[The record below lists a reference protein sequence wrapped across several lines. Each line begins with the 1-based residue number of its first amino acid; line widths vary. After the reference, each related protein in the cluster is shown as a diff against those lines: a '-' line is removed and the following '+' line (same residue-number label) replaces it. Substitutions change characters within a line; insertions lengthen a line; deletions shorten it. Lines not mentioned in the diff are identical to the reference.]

1 MDNSSPTRGC
11 DLRVFDIFRG
21 LSDNELEQVWPLVTP
36 RPSAAGEIL
45 HSGSGI
51 EAFVGLAWS
60 GDYRIII
67 PSTEGPELSIR
78 SISRGQQFGEIPA
91 FAEIQDLTY
100 HVAVDRAGVL
110 LLIARD
116 AFVELT
122 FAHKSICEAVLRAL
136 ARTAVLRADRLF
148 EFATMDVRLRLLAE
162 LLRMSHGAK
171 HSDGVVVISP
181 APTHNVIAAQV
192 GTTREGVTRAL
203 RALEREGLVHARRGQ
218 IEILAYDRLRAEVL
232 AAAGPRPTYTFGPH
246 DKRR

>member
-1 MDNSSPTRGC
+1 MADSVPTRGR
-11 DLRVFDIFRG
+11 DLRVFEIFQG
-21 LSDNELEQVWPLVTP
+21 LTEAELDNVWSLVTP
-36 RPSAAGEIL
+36 RLAAAGELL
-45 HSGSGI
+45 HSGAGI

-60 GDYRIII
+60 GDYRIVF
-67 PSTEGPELSIR
+67 PSTDGPELSIR
-78 SISRGQQFGEIPA
+78 SVARGHLFGEIPA

-162 LLRMSHGAK
+162 LLRMSHGAP
-171 HSDGVVVISP
+171 HIDGVVVIAP

-192 GTTREGVTRAL
+192 GTTREGVTRSL
-203 RALEREGLVHARRGQ
+203 RALEREGLVRARRGQ
-218 IEILAYDRLRAEVL
+218 IEILSYDRLRAEVL
-232 AAAGPRPTYTFGPH
+232 AAAGPRPTYTFGANEKP
-246 DKRR
+246 R